1 MKIELMLEDTPA
13 MREGGIF
20 RFESLFGESG
30 KGATYKAIDAQTG
43 LAVAVVPARRSR
55 SPNPDRRGKRIH
67 TRHQLSL
74 RSSPGHGGTV
84 VDGERGEA
92 TL

>member
-1 MKIELMLEDTPA
+1 MKIELMLEDAPDA

-20 RFESLFGESG
+20 SFEPVFGESG
-30 KGATYKAIDAQTG
+30 KGAEG
-43 LAVAVVPARRSR
+43 LTPRPGWRWPSCRRRRSR
-55 SPNPDRRGKRIH
+55 SPNPDRREKRIH